1 MNKYFI
7 MLLTLLL
14 IGNASAT
21 EINVIY
27 TSNVTTAE
35 LYYCN
40 GSEEYFYNA
49 TNELSDNFNTIMIS
63 GHNDNA
69 DDLIENPL
77 MVFDKLLFILTIVFF
92 AFMFLVIV
100 YVVKKVIG

>member
-1 MNKYFI
+1 MNKYLI
-7 MLLTLLL
+7 LLLTLLL

-21 EINVIY
+21 QINVIY
-27 TSNVTTAE
+27 TSNLTTAE

-40 GSEEYFYNA
+40 GSEKYFYNT
-49 TNELSDNFNTIMIS
+49 TNTLSDNFNTIMIS
-63 GHNDNA
+63 GHNDNS

-77 MVFDKLLFILTIVFF
+77 IVFDKLLFILTVVFF
-92 AFMFLVIV
+92 SFMFLVII

>member
-1 MNKYFI
+1 MNKYLI

-21 EINVIY
+21 QINVIY
-27 TSNVTTAE
+27 TSNQTTAE

-40 GSEEYFYNA
+40 GSEEYFYNV
-49 TNELSDNFNTIMIS
+49 TNELSNDFNTVMLS
-63 GHNDNA
+63 GHNDND

-77 MVFDKLLFILTIVFF
+77 IVFDKLLFILTIVFF
-92 AFMFLVIV
+92 SFMFLVIV
-100 YVVKKVIG
+100 FVVKKVIG